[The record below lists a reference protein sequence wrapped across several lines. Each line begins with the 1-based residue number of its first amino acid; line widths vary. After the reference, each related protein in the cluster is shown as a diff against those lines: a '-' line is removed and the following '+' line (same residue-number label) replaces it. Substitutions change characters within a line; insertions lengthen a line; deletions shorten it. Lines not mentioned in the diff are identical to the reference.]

1 VRPRQKPSAIQAEK
15 KCFIRYLVEMEFGAL
30 PFVSG
35 PVKVVMRD
43 SKARVA
49 GAAPVAI
56 A

>member
-1 VRPRQKPSAIQAEK
+1 
-15 KCFIRYLVEMEFGAL
+15 MEFGLGAL